1 MNKIL
6 IAIDDG
12 HGMETAGKRTPAFS
26 DGRVMK
32 ENEFNSAVADY
43 LAAALERNGFDVLM
57 VAPGDKDAAL
67 KTRVQRAND
76 TRAAAYIS
84 IHANAYGTAWN
95 DANGLETWI
104 YEKIMPDSQTYRF
117 AKSIHDELV
126 KATGLKNRG
135 MKRSSDLFVLK
146 NTAMHAALVEC
157 GFMTN
162 KEEAMLLTDEDYRRK
177 CGEAICR
184 GICIFYDKKYKE
196 EVEKMAEKRYQ
207 TIEEAPDWAQPLLT
221 AMDERDCIGDPE
233 HLDMSKD
240 MLRCM
245 VLMDRFWTCCEQD
258 RAKL

>member
-26 DGRVMK
+26 DGQVMR

-43 LAAALERNGFDVLM
+43 LAAALERNGFEVLM
-57 VAPGDKDAAL
+57 VAPGDKDTAL
-67 KTRVQRAND
+67 KTRVQLANE

-84 IHANAYGTAWN
+84 IHANAFGTAWN
-95 DANGLETWI
+95 NANGLETWI
-104 YEKIMPDSQTYRF
+104 YEKVMPDSKTYHF
-117 AKSIHDELV
+117 AESIHKELI
-126 KATGLKNRG
+126 KATGLRNRG
-135 MKRSSDLFVLK
+135 MKRSNDLFVLK

-162 KEEAMLLTDEDYRRK
+162 KEEAALLMDDAYRKK
-177 CGEAICR
+177 CAEAICR
-184 GICIFYDKKYKE
+184 GVCTFFDKKYKE

-207 TIEEAPDWAQPLLT
+207 TIEEAPEWAQPLLT
-221 AMDERDCIGDPE
+221 AMEERDCIGDPE
-233 HLDMSKD
+233 HLDMSVD

-245 VLMDRFWTCCEQD
+245 VLMDRFQTRCSQASE
-258 RAKL
+258 KL

>member
-26 DGRVMK
+26 DGRILR
-32 ENEFNSAVADY
+32 ENEFNSAVAEY
-43 LAAALERNGFDVLM
+43 LAKDLERNGFDVLM
-57 VAPGDKDAAL
+57 VAPGDQDTAL

-84 IHANAYGTAWN
+84 IHANAFGSNWN
-95 DANGLETWI
+95 EAKGVETWI
-104 YEKIMPDSQTYRF
+104 YEKIMPDSETYRF
-117 AKSIHDELV
+117 AKGIHDALI
-126 KATGLKNRG
+126 KATGLRDRG
-135 MKRSSDLFVLK
+135 MKRSSDLYVLK
-146 NTAMHAALVEC
+146 NTRMHAALLEC

-162 KEEAMLLTDEDYRRK
+162 KEEAALLMDDAYRRK

-184 GICIFYDKKYKE
+184 GVCTFYNRKYKE
-196 EVEKMAEKRYQ
+196 EVEQVDEKRYR
-207 TIEEAPDWAQPLLT
+207 TIDELPEWAQPLLT
-221 AMDERDCIGDPE
+221 DMEERGCIGDPD
-233 HLDMSKD
+233 HLDMSRD

-245 VLMDRFWTCCEQD
+245 VLMDRYWTRCEKD

>member
-1 MNKIL
+1 MNRIM

-26 DGRVMK
+26 DGRVMR

-43 LAAALERNGFDVLM
+43 LAEALKRNGFDVLM
-57 VAPGDKDAAL
+57 VAPGDEDTAL

-84 IHANAYGTAWN
+84 IHANAFGTGWN
-95 DANGLETWI
+95 GANGLETWI
-104 YEKIMPDSQTYRF
+104 YEKIMPDSETYRF

-146 NTAMHAALVEC
+146 NTSMHAALLEC

-162 KEEAMLLTDEDYRRK
+162 KEEAALLMDDAYRRK
-177 CGEAICR
+177 CAEAICR
-184 GICIFYDKKYKE
+184 GVCTFYDRKY
-196 EVEKMAEKRYQ
+196 
-207 TIEEAPDWAQPLLT
+207 EEAEEMADDIRFQTVEAAPAWVQPLLKDME
-221 AMDERDCIGDPE
+221 AHGCFGDPK
-233 HLDMSKD
+233 HLDLSWD

-245 VLMDRFWTCCEQD
+245 ELMNRYWTSL
-258 RAKL
+258 KG